1 MVINSDKLNIHE
13 EGGDVIII
21 IIISKS
27 NTVLCCSK
35 FPHFWMKVSL
45 IPKVSFQ
52 LRIVYKTLLS
62 IEHIHSKNSIL
73 Q

>member
-13 EGGDVIII
+13 EGGDVII

-45 IPKVSFQ
+45 RKFQ